1 MTTFIK
7 LPKVRSRTGLSATEI
22 YRRIAR
28 GAFPKQV
35 QLGAKSVAWV
45 EEEIEAWQQAQIAA
59 SRKEDS

>member
-22 YRRIAR
+22 YRRISR
-28 GAFPKQV
+28 CAFPKQV